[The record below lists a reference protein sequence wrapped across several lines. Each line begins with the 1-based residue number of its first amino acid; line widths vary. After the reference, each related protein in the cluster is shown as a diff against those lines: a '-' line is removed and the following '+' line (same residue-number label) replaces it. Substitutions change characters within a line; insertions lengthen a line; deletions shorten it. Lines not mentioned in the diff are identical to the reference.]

1 MDALDIL
8 LIKSLVA
15 NPRAGF
21 LELSRLTGVSRA
33 TVQARLQRLEA
44 AGIITG
50 YGPDVDLVAA
60 GYPVRAFVTLQ
71 IAQGGLDEVAA
82 ELERI
87 PEILEAYAT
96 TGTSDVHCRVA
107 ATSHEGLQA
116 TLLAINRI
124 PGVARSTSVIA
135 LSEVVAPRYLPL
147 LESEQ
152 RPAPS
157 RVPALRPAAP
167 QE

>member
-82 ELERI
+82 DLERI

-157 RVPALRPAAP
+157 RVPALRPVAP